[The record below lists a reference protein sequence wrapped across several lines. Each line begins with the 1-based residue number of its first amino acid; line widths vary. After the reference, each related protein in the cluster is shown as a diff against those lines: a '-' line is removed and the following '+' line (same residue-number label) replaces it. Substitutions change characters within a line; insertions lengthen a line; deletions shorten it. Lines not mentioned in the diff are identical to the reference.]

1 MIKMNKELQTI
12 TQRLLKN
19 ITEVSDKFL
28 SFSEDELKERPAPDK
43 WSKKEILGHL
53 IDSAAN
59 NHHRFVKAQ
68 IEEDPFKI
76 ISYEQNSWVA
86 IQNYHEMD
94 SKSLVELWKNYNHHI
109 LWVIS
114 NFDES
119 KLNTRWEM
127 EDNEN
132 SGETILFLIKD
143 YADHIDHH
151 LKQIFD

>member
-1 MIKMNKELQTI
+1 MNNELKNV

-19 ITEVSDKFL
+19 ITEIPSKFL
-28 SFSEDELKERPAPDK
+28 SFDEEELKEKPAPDK

-68 IEEDPFKI
+68 FEEEPFKI
-76 ISYEQNSWVA
+76 ISYHQNSWVA
-86 IQNYHEMD
+86 VQNYNEMD
-94 SKSLVELWKNYNHHI
+94 SESLIELWKNYNHHI
-109 LWVIS
+109 LWIIS

-127 EDNEN
+127 DDNKA
-132 SGETILFLIKD
+132 SGETIFFLIKD
-143 YADHIDHH
+143 YVYHMDHH
-151 LKQIFD
+151 LKQIFG

>member
-1 MIKMNKELQTI
+1 MNSELKNI

-19 ITEVSDKFL
+19 VTEIPSKFL
-28 SFSEDELKERPAPDK
+28 SFDEEELREKPTPDK

-68 IEEDPFKI
+68 IEEDLDKI
-76 ISYEQNSWVA
+76 ISYQQNSWVA
-86 IQNYHEMD
+86 VQNYNEID
-94 SKSLVELWKNYNHHI
+94 SKSLSELWKSYNHHI
-109 LWVIS
+109 LWIIS

-119 KLNTRWEM
+119 KLNTTWEM
-127 EDNEN
+127 DDNEA
-132 SGETILFLIKD
+132 SGETIFFLIKD
-143 YADHIDHH
+143 YVDHMDHH

>member
-1 MIKMNKELQTI
+1 MKMNNELRDV

-19 ITEVSDKFL
+19 IIEIPSKFL
-28 SFSEDELKERPAPDK
+28 SFDEDELRNKPVPEK

-76 ISYEQNSWVA
+76 ISYQQNSWVA
-86 IQNYHEMD
+86 VQNYNEMD
-94 SKSLVELWKNYNHHI
+94 SELLIELWKSYNHHI
-109 LWVIS
+109 LWIIS
-114 NFDES
+114 NFDKK
-119 KLNTRWEM
+119 KLNTRWIM
-127 EDNEN
+127 EENEV

-143 YADHIDHH
+143 YIDHMDHH
-151 LKQIFD
+151 LKQICN

>member
-1 MIKMNKELQTI
+1 MNNELRDV

-19 ITEVSDKFL
+19 ITEIPSKFL
-28 SFSEDELKERPAPDK
+28 SFDEDELRNKPIPEK

-76 ISYEQNSWVA
+76 ISYQQNSWVA
-86 IQNYHEMD
+86 VQNYNEMD
-94 SKSLVELWKNYNHHI
+94 SESLIELWKSYNHHI
-109 LWVIS
+109 LWIIS
-114 NFDES
+114 NFDEK
-119 KLNTRWEM
+119 KLNTRWIM
-127 EDNEN
+127 EENEV

-143 YADHIDHH
+143 YIDHMDHH
-151 LKQIFD
+151 LKQIFN